1 MELARGSKSANTHAR
16 YVANYNITLNTT
28 LFYTLA
34 MYTIIVMPPHE
45 PEFQAWNVSESQF
58 PNDGTKTEQ
67 LKFLLNYAI
76 LAPSSHNTQPWLF
89 KIIGDNTI
97 ELYTDRTR
105 ALALVDPMDR
115 ALTISCGAALS
126 HLLIA
131 IIYFGY
137 AYKFE
142 LFPDSN
148 NNKDLISR
156 IIVDDRKEPNSEEA
170 LFEAITKRRTNRL
183 KFEDRELEESLISK
197 LRSVVISDKEEA
209 AGGKEEEIAVW
220 LYIAKEEDEKNSL
233 ADLIAEGDRIQLSDK
248 RFRRELASW
257 IHSNRNHSKDGMPG
271 YAFGYSDIM
280 SHMGPF
286 VLRTFDIGK
295 GQAAKDRQLAAGSPT
310 LAILGTRS
318 DEPMDWLKTGMAL
331 SRMLLA
337 AQTENVWS
345 SFLNQ
350 PIEVPELRPKVQE
363 LVKDEKGFPQI
374 LLRMGYGKD
383 VNPTPRRPVEDVL
396 RQM

>member
-1 MELARGSKSANTHAR
+1 M
-16 YVANYNITLNTT
+16 
-28 LFYTLA
+28 
-34 MYTIIVMPPHE
+34 IIIMSVSE
-45 PEFQAWNVSESQF
+45 PEFHAWNISENQF
-58 PNDGTKTEQ
+58 PKGRSKTEQ

-89 KIIGDNTI
+89 RIIGDSII
-97 ELYTDRTR
+97 ELYADRTR
-105 ALALVDPMDR
+105 CLPLVDPMDR

-131 IIYFGY
+131 IRHFGY
-137 AYKFE
+137 TYELE

-148 NNKDLISR
+148 NSKDLLSR
-156 IIVDDRKEPNSEEA
+156 ILVNDGRKEPKNEEDD
-170 LFEAITKRRTNRL
+170 LFEAISKRRTNRL
-183 KFEDRELEESLISK
+183 KFEDRDLEESLLSRLK
-197 LRSVVISDKEEA
+197 TVVITDEDETEGE
-209 AGGKEEEIAVW
+209 GGKEITVW
-220 LYIAKEEDEKNSL
+220 LHIAKEEDEKDSL

-257 IHSNRNHSKDGMPG
+257 IHSNRSHSKDGMPG
-271 YAFGYSDIM
+271 YAFGYNDIM

-318 DEPMDWLKTGMAL
+318 DEPMDWLKTGIAL

-363 LVKDEKGFPQI
+363 LVKGEKGFPQI

-383 VNPTPRRPVEDVL
+383 IRPTPRRPVDDVL
-396 RQM
+396 R

>member
-1 MELARGSKSANTHAR
+1 M
-16 YVANYNITLNTT
+16 
-28 LFYTLA
+28 
-34 MYTIIVMPPHE
+34 IVTMSLSE
-45 PEFQAWNVSESQF
+45 SEFQAWNVSERQF
-58 PNDGTKTEQ
+58 PKDGTKTEQ

-89 KIIGDNTI
+89 KIIGDNVI
-97 ELYTDRTR
+97 ELYADRTR
-105 ALALVDPMDR
+105 GLPLVDPMDR

-131 IIYFGY
+131 IRHFRY
-137 AYKFE
+137 AYELK

-148 NNKDLISR
+148 SKDLMSR
-156 IIVDDRKEPNSEEA
+156 IIVADSIKGPNTEESA

-183 KFEDRELEESLISK
+183 GFEDRELEDSLISRLK
-197 LRSVVISDKEEA
+197 TVVITDEDETVE
-209 AGGKEEEIAVW
+209 GGKEITVW
-220 LYIAKEEDEKNSL
+220 LHITKEEEEKNSL

-257 IHSNRNHSKDGMPG
+257 IHSNRSHSKDGMPG
-271 YAFGYSDIM
+271 YAFGYNDIM

-310 LAILGTRS
+310 LAVLGTTS
-318 DEPMDWLKTGMAL
+318 DEPMAWLKTGIVL

-337 AQTENVWS
+337 AQSENVWS

-363 LVKDEKGFPQI
+363 LVKEEKGFPQI
-374 LLRMGYGKD
+374 MLRMGYGKD
-383 VNPTPRRPVEDVL
+383 IKPTPRRSVEDVL
-396 RQM
+396 R

>member
-1 MELARGSKSANTHAR
+1 M
-16 YVANYNITLNTT
+16 
-28 LFYTLA
+28 
-34 MYTIIVMPPHE
+34 VMVMSLSE
-45 PEFQAWNVSESQF
+45 PEFQAWNISESQF
-58 PNDGTKTEQ
+58 PKDGPKTGQ

-89 KIIGDNTI
+89 KIVDDNII
-97 ELYTDRTR
+97 ELYADRTR
-105 ALALVDPMDR
+105 GLPLVDPVDR

-131 IIYFGY
+131 IRHFGY
-137 AYKFE
+137 DYKLE
-142 LFPDSN
+142 LFPDSSN
-148 NNKDLISR
+148 RDLISR
-156 IIVDDRKEPNSEEA
+156 ITVDDDRKKPFSGENA

-197 LRSVVISDKEEA
+197 LRSILVNNKEGEA
-209 AGGKEEEIAVW
+209 EGKEEERAKTVWFHIARE
-220 LYIAKEEDEKNSL
+220 LDEKNSL
-233 ADLIAEGDRIQLSDK
+233 ADLIAEGDRLQLSDK

-257 IHSNRNHSKDGMPG
+257 IHPNRSHSKDGMPG
-271 YAFGYSDIM
+271 YAFGYNDIM

-318 DEPMDWLKTGMAL
+318 DEPMNWLKTGMAL
-331 SRMLLA
+331 SRMLLT
-337 AQTENVWS
+337 AQSENVWC

-363 LVKDEKGFPQI
+363 LVKQEDGFPQI
-374 LLRMGYGKD
+374 MLLMGYGKE
-383 VNPTPRRPVEDVL
+383 VKPTPRRPIEDVL
-396 RQM
+396 RQR

>member
-1 MELARGSKSANTHAR
+1 M
-16 YVANYNITLNTT
+16 ITIMSLS
-28 LFYTLA
+28 
-34 MYTIIVMPPHE
+34 E
-45 PEFQAWNVSESQF
+45 PEFQAWNILEGRF
-58 PNDGTKTEQ
+58 PKDGRKTEQ
-67 LKFLLNYAI
+67 LKFMLSYAI

-89 KIIGDNTI
+89 KIMGDNTI
-97 ELYTDRTR
+97 ELHADRTR
-105 ALALVDPMDR
+105 GLPLVDPVDR
-115 ALTISCGAALS
+115 ELTISCGGALS

-131 IIYFGY
+131 IRHFGY
-137 AYKFE
+137 AYELE

-148 NNKDLISR
+148 NKDLLSR
-156 IIVDDRKEPNSEEA
+156 IIVDDRKEPNIEENSF
-170 LFEAITKRRTNRL
+170 FEAITKRRTNRL
-183 KFEDRELEESLISK
+183 EFEDRELDESLISRLK
-197 LRSVVISDKEEA
+197 SDVTTDKEVAE
-209 AGGKEEEIAVW
+209 GGGTGVSVW
-220 LYIAKEEDEKNSL
+220 LYITKEEDKKNSL
-233 ADLIAEGDRIQLSDK
+233 ADLIAEGDRTQLSDK

-257 IHSNRNHSKDGMPG
+257 IHSNRSHSKDGIPG
-271 YAFGYSDIM
+271 YAFGYNDIM

-295 GQAAKDRQLAAGSPT
+295 GQAAKDRELAAGSPA

-363 LVKDEKGFPQI
+363 LVKGKEKGFIQI

-383 VNPTPRRPVEDVL
+383 VKPTPRRPVEDVL
-396 RQM
+396 R

>member
-1 MELARGSKSANTHAR
+1 MELTRGSKSAITHAR
-16 YVANYNITLNTT
+16 IPANYNITLNTT

-34 MYTIIVMPPHE
+34 KNIIIVMSLRE
-45 PEFQAWNVSESQF
+45 PESQAWNVSESHF
-58 PNDGTKTEQ
+58 PKGGTKIER
-67 LKFLLNYAI
+67 LKFLLKYAI

-89 KIIGDNTI
+89 KIMGDNTI
-97 ELYTDRTR
+97 ELYADRTR
-105 ALALVDPMDR
+105 ALALVDPVDR

-126 HLLIA
+126 HLLLA
-131 IIYFGY
+131 IRHFGY
-137 AYKFE
+137 AYELE

-148 NNKDLISR
+148 NNDLLSR
-156 IIVDDRKEPNSEEA
+156 IIVYDRKEPNSEESA

-183 KFEDRELEESLISK
+183 KFEDRVLEESLISR
-197 LRSVVISDKEEA
+197 LRSVLVNDKEEA
-209 AGGKEEEIAVW
+209 EGGGKVTVWFHIAR
-220 LYIAKEEDEKNSL
+220 EPDEKNSL

-257 IHSNRNHSKDGMPG
+257 IHPNRSHSKDGMPG
-271 YAFGYSDIM
+271 YAFGYNDIM

-295 GQAAKDRQLAAGSPT
+295 GQGAKDRELAAGSPT

-318 DEPMDWLKTGMAL
+318 DEPMDWLKTGMVL

-337 AQTENVWS
+337 AQSENVWS

-363 LVKDEKGFPQI
+363 LVKVEGKGFPQI
-374 LLRMGYGKD
+374 MLRMGYGKEIK
-383 VNPTPRRPVEDVL
+383 PTPRRPVEDVL
-396 RQM
+396 L

>member
-1 MELARGSKSANTHAR
+1 M
-16 YVANYNITLNTT
+16 
-28 LFYTLA
+28 
-34 MYTIIVMPPHE
+34 VMVMSLSE
-45 PEFQAWNVSESQF
+45 PEFQAWNISESQF
-58 PNDGTKTEQ
+58 PKGGPKTEQ

-89 KIIGDNTI
+89 KIVDDNII
-97 ELYTDRTR
+97 ELYADRTR
-105 ALALVDPMDR
+105 GLPLVDPVDR

-131 IIYFGY
+131 IRHFGY
-137 AYKFE
+137 AHKLE
-142 LFPDSN
+142 LFPDS

-156 IIVDDRKEPNSEEA
+156 IIIADDNTRKSNIEESA

-183 KFEDRELEESLISK
+183 KFEDRELEESLISR
-197 LRSVVISDKEEA
+197 LRSVLVNDKEKETA
-209 AGGKEEEIAVW
+209 VREGKKEEEGEKTVWFHIARE
-220 LYIAKEEDEKNSL
+220 LDEKNSM

-257 IHSNRNHSKDGMPG
+257 IHPNRSHSKDGMPG
-271 YAFGYSDIM
+271 YAFGYNDIM
-280 SHMGPF
+280 SYMGPF

-318 DEPMDWLKTGMAL
+318 DERMDWLKTGMAL
-331 SRMLLA
+331 SRILLA
-337 AQTENVWS
+337 AQSENVWS

-363 LVKDEKGFPQI
+363 LVKVEGKGFPQI
-374 LLRMGYGKD
+374 MLRMGYGKEIK
-383 VNPTPRRPVEDVL
+383 PIPRRSVEDVL
-396 RQM
+396 R